1 MRLRRSRL
9 LVSVPAN
16 LPAPEEEKRAHDA
29 RNAASEFET
38 MPTARGPGTPIANRR
53 SGCQAGPYNQA
64 MIKGDRLYFYSGS
77 ADRPPGQGV
86 HEAVGELSAY
96 AALGRIRHWRR
107 MLSNF
112 WTADFILNG
121 CTYRTVEHAF
131 QAAKIALV
139 DPALARTFTL
149 ESGSQLAQ
157 GDGAAAR
164 KERKMA
170 LLSSEQLRTW
180 TTRKHAVM
188 EAAMQAKFSQHEAL
202 RSVLLATRDA
212 ELWHGV
218 GRGQPP
224 ERILELE
231 TVRRALQG

>member
-1 MRLRRSRL
+1 M
-9 LVSVPAN
+9 PPN

-29 RNAASEFET
+29 RNAASERVRND
-38 MPTARGPGTPIANRR
+38 ANGPRLKHADRT
-53 SGCQAGPYNQA
+53 GCQAGSYNQA

-86 HEAVGELSAY
+86 HEAVGELAAY
-96 AALGRIRHWRR
+96 AALGSIRHWRR

-180 TTRKHAVM
+180 TARKHAVM